1 MTKPVVNIADM
12 SLSTI
17 RLIFGRLLRE
27 AAWPPVAVLVL
38 FAILLETPD
47 NLEPFWQLHFLGGAA
62 MAFFFFQAVRIAA
75 AWLGTLRPIGHY
87 LLAFA
92 LACVVA
98 LIWEIG
104 EFAADQLWGML
115 LQKNLEE
122 TMGDLVFAALG
133 ALSALVLLAC
143 LRRIT
148 WR

>member
-1 MTKPVVNIADM
+1 M
-12 SLSTI
+12 
-17 RLIFGRLLRE
+17 
-27 AAWPPVAVLVL
+27 
-38 FAILLETPD
+38 
-47 NLEPFWQLHFLGGAA
+47 
-62 MAFFFFQAVRIAA
+62 
-75 AWLGTLRPIGHY
+75 
-87 LLAFA
+87 
-92 LACVVA
+92 VA

-104 EFAADQLWGML
+104 EFAADQLWGTL